1 MKQFDYTEKWKKLLT
16 PEIVSYL
23 TTIHEY
29 KGKQYLIIFHLHQIS
44 FNSFIEIYIN
54 LRMLLTEEDSR
65 LLIILLRK
73 RMKRVISLLDSDPY
87 LHGKLQTQL

>member
-29 KGKQYLIIFHLHQIS
+29 KGKQYGC
-44 FNSFIEIYIN
+44 
-54 LRMLLTEEDSR
+54 RMLVSDEE
-65 LLIILLRK
+65 K
-73 RMKRVISLLDSDPY
+73 PTWKK
-87 LHGKLQTQL
+87 KL